1 MNLEENRVKFTDLPK
16 YCGDISTFVELS
28 RDFERVLDMFG
39 LRIDKRNGFLK
50 DINCELYSSAI
61 QIFIC

>member
-28 RDFERVLDMFG
+28 LVLNVFWICLDSELPKETDF
-39 LRIDKRNGFLK
+39 
-50 DINCELYSSAI
+50 
-61 QIFIC
+61 